1 MCSEEVSK
9 RPQPSQRREAAGR
22 LVGLWGGGAR
32 CVAGWR
38 GTERTTETVT
48 TAQPAQTQEA
58 RGGARQFRGGK
69 VTLGEQ
75 TVTRTEK
82 KVPAAAPDILS
93 AVRDPHK
100 RGRWRKAARTREG
113 QREGVWGGKA
123 ERAGSARLPSVS
135 PQPATAPFTAAQPQ
149 RLATRTS
156 EAAGQ
161 AGEQERS
168 AWGSAA
174 ATRILSRTGPG
185 QKACSLPPG
194 PPAQA

>member
-1 MCSEEVSK
+1 MCTEEVSK

-82 KVPAAAPDILS
+82 K
-93 AVRDPHK
+93 
-100 RGRWRKAARTREG
+100 TREG